1 MQRIK
6 PSEKLKY
13 FNLLYVEDNEGI
25 REAFVMI
32 IQRYVKNLFV
42 ATNGKEGLE
51 IFKNNHIDLI
61 LSDIKMPVMDG
72 LEMAREIRKLNLETP
87 LVFMTAFGDSQ
98 FLKDAIDVGADGYL
112 IKPID
117 RNKLFEKLNK
127 IASNLYLKKEVKSYF
142 ELIEVLFNLQQ
153 NGVVLVDD
161 NHNIKLMNKT
171 FREFLKTENI
181 ENYEKLDLIL
191 QNFVDENNKP
201 LNIENMLN
209 LDKTSIICRCESKN
223 IYFDIDVVRHNDY
236 YIINFYDVTKYK
248 IENEVLKEKSMID
261 ELTQIYNRKKLD
273 AMKDKL
279 IDTNICVI
287 MFDIDHFKTIND
299 TYGHL
304 KGDEVLKILVK
315 VIKENIRSEDVFIR
329 WGGEEFIIILKNLN
343 DIEIAKKLAEKL
355 RKAISETEVY
365 QVGHFS
371 CSFGVACDF
380 IDSLNDIEL
389 IINEADKAL
398 YLAKNNGRNR
408 VEVY

>member
-1 MQRIK
+1 MQRLK
-6 PSEKLKY
+6 PNEKLKN
-13 FNLLYVEDNEGI
+13 FNLLYVEDNEAI
-25 REAFVMI
+25 REVFVMI
-32 IQRYVKNLFV
+32 IERYVKNLFV
-42 ATNGKEGLE
+42 ATNGLEGLE
-51 IFKNNHIDLI
+51 IFKNNHIDII

-72 LEMAREIRKLNLETP
+72 LEMAREIRKSNLEIP

-127 IASNLYLKKEVKSYF
+127 IADTLYLKKEVKSYF

-153 NGVVLVDD
+153 NGVVLADD

-171 FREFLKTENI
+171 FREFLKTESIGNF
-181 ENYEKLDLIL
+181 EKLDLIF
-191 QNFVDENNKP
+191 QNFVDEKNNP
-201 LNIENMLN
+201 LNIDNMLS
-209 LDKTSIICRCESKN
+209 LTKTSIICKCESKN
-223 IYFDIDVVRHNDY
+223 IYFDVDVIRHNEY

-273 AMKDKL
+273 EIKDSL
-279 IDTNICVI
+279 INTNICII
-287 MFDIDHFKTIND
+287 MFDIDHFKAIND

-315 VIKENIRSEDVFIR
+315 VIKENIRSEDIFIR
-329 WGGEEFIIILKNLN
+329 WGGEEFIIILQNLN
-343 DIEIAKKLAEKL
+343 NVEIAKKLAEKL
-355 RKAISETEVY
+355 RKAINETEVY
-365 QVGHFS
+365 QVGYFS

-380 IDSLNDIEL
+380 IDNINDIEL
-389 IINEADKAL
+389 LINEADKAL